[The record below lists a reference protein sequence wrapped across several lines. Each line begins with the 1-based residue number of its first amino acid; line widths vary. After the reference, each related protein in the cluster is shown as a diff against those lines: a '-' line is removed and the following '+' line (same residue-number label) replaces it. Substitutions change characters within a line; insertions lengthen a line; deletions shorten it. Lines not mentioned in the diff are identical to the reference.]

1 MQPDPG
7 LLFSH
12 LLTGALLII
21 GGGAI
26 PESVDQAFVW
36 RLANHPPER
45 TVVILAAAAAEPQRT
60 SQAIFDRLQA
70 ASVNPQRIV
79 VGDSDT
85 KRLIEQLRSAC
96 AVWICGGRQSRLAKA
111 YPGDEVAAELR
122 ALLQRDGTIAGT
134 SAGAAI
140 MTKVMFSG
148 DGKGPQL
155 AAGWHLLPGAIV
167 DPHFWQRDRAD
178 RADRLRSAVAL
189 HPDRF
194 GVGIDEATGVL
205 VQGRELMV
213 LGRGSVTI
221 MVAGN
226 ATRSATEMVLRT
238 GDRADLQ
245 QLRRAAYARSIGMQ
259 PGIPTG
265 PSPSCESGA
274 LVIVGGGGMP
284 QAIVDRFIELAGG
297 KSARIVVLPTA
308 MPRYQA
314 IKAEIP
320 GFLRQADVTEVT
332 LLPASTPQ
340 EIEGPKFQNALA
352 TATGVWFDGGRQWR
366 FVDAYE
372 QTNAVKLFHEV
383 LRRGGVVGGTSA
395 GATILGEYLVRGHP
409 LGNQIMMAEGYERG
423 FALFPGTAIDQ
434 HFSQRRRHADLIPVI
449 ALHPQMLGIGLD
461 EATALIVQGTQAKV
475 VGRGAVYFLTGRHAA
490 NVAADTDNPA
500 SAYRVVTSGSTI
512 DLTEVN
518 GN

>member
-1 MQPDPG
+1 MQPDAG
-7 LLFSH
+7 ILFSH

-45 TVVILAAAAAEPQRT
+45 TVVILAAAAAEPQRA
-60 SQAIFDRLQA
+60 SQTVSERLQA

-85 KRLIEQLRSAC
+85 KRLVAQLRSAC
-96 AVWICGGRQSRLAKA
+96 AVWICGGRQSRLEKA
-111 YPGDEVAAELR
+111 YSGDEVAAELR

-140 MTKVMFSG
+140 MSQVMFSG
-148 DGKGPQL
+148 DGKRTQL
-155 AAGWHLLPGAIV
+155 AAGWDLLPGAIV
-167 DPHFWQRDRAD
+167 DQHFTQRD

-194 GVGIDEATGVL
+194 GIGIDEATAVL

-226 ATRSATEMVLRT
+226 ATRSATEVVLRAAE
-238 GDRADLQ
+238 RADLQ

-259 PGIPTG
+259 PGIPAG

-284 QAIVDRFIELAGG
+284 QAIVDPFIELAGG

-308 MPRYQA
+308 MPRDQA

-320 GFLRQADVTEVT
+320 SFLRQADVAEVT

-340 EIEGPKFQNALA
+340 EIEDPKFQNALA
-352 TATGVWFDGGRQWR
+352 VATGVWFDGGRQWR

-372 QTNAVKLFHEV
+372 QTNAVELFHEV

-395 GATILGEYLVRGHP
+395 GATIQGEYLVRGHP
-409 LGNQIMMAEGYERG
+409 LGNQIIMAEGYERG

-434 HFSQRRRHADLIPVI
+434 HFSQRSRHADLIPVI
-449 ALHPQMLGIGLD
+449 ARHPQMLGIGLD

-475 VGRGAVYFLTGRHAA
+475 VGRGAVYFLTGRRAA

-500 SAYRVVTSGSTI
+500 SAYHVVTSGNTI
-512 DLTEVN
+512 DLTKVN
-518 GN
+518 RN